1 VRKHHEIFRRPDRKK
16 ESPMRS
22 AERISNPAVG
32 DGSAV
37 EEKDIAMKTQN
48 TRRTTPHRIEPA
60 FVGAHSK
67 PLKPRS
73 ASIHLLD
80 SSTRPAEHR
89 NALSTP
95 MPQTLQNERAE
106 ILADIDG
113 LPVLVRF
120 LVGDIPA
127 EMLSGSVS
135 TGADI
140 RSLLSSTFEKLVDR
154 MRRSSLRIDGP
165 SKQPLAVV
173 EFILSGESLVPV
185 PARPKETVLRVG
197 PLELDLLDRTAKRD
211 DRQID
216 LRPREFR
223 LLKYMMEQSD
233 ELLTRATLLKE
244 VWHYKFVPETNLV
257 DVHMGRLRRK
267 VDGPNEAP
275 MIRNVRGAGFVLSA
289 TPLSQALPLRH
300 GERPVNLIIANQSPR
315 SAGHRAIAD
324 CPDPRAQHSSD
335 RTVGRRPGCGMAGTR
350 PSAQKRLSVWRA
362 ACTDGR
368 GWRLLGTISTGRC

>member
-1 VRKHHEIFRRPDRKK
+1 MKPSAAPTWKK
-16 ESPMRS
+16 KSPMRS
-22 AERISNPAVG
+22 AERLSNPAVG

-37 EEKDIAMKTQN
+37 EEKDIAMRTQN
-48 TRRTTPHRIEPA
+48 TGRNTLHRIDSA

-80 SSTRPAEHR
+80 SSTRPGEHR
-89 NALSTP
+89 KALSTP
-95 MPQTLQNERAE
+95 MPQTLQNETAE
-106 ILADIDG
+106 LLADIDG

-127 EMLSGSVS
+127 EMQSGFVS

-140 RSLLSSTFEKLVDR
+140 RSLLSSTFEKMVDR
-154 MRRSSLRIDGP
+154 MRRSSFRSDGP
-165 SKQPLAVV
+165 SKKPLAVV
-173 EFILSGESLVPV
+173 EFISSGESLVPV

-233 ELLTRATLLKE
+233 KLLTRATLLKE

-267 VDGPNEAP
+267 VDGSNETP
-275 MIRNVRGAGFVLSA
+275 MIRNVRGVGFVLSA
-289 TPLSQALPLRH
+289 TPFPQDSPSRD
-300 GERPVNLIIANQSPR
+300 GERPGNLIIANQPPR
-315 SAGHRAIAD
+315 SME
-324 CPDPRAQHSSD
+324 
-335 RTVGRRPGCGMAGTR
+335 RTV
-350 PSAQKRLSVWRA
+350 Q
-362 ACTDGR
+362 
-368 GWRLLGTISTGRC
+368 